1 MPTETRNSHGL
12 FDAPI
17 RFADKETIALSKEDI
32 ERQLDAGA
40 FMMSRDDAIQAEVN
54 EQRTGR
60 VTVIAT
66 IEMDATVSPVAVQ
79 RIEPRKGWSEQRCV
93 MPIGPGNH
101 QMQRNAS
108 SVS

>member
-40 FMMSRDDAIQAEVN
+40 FMMSRDDAIQAGFLSHARAVLPLCN
-54 EQRTGR
+54 IPGRADHPRNGARNIPRQQSAQRQAGRQGTDCPPEQK
-60 VTVIAT
+60 
-66 IEMDATVSPVAVQ
+66 AVE
-79 RIEPRKGWSEQRCV
+79 RI
-93 MPIGPGNH
+93 
-101 QMQRNAS
+101 
-108 SVS
+108 